1 MLKTPQRQSEK
12 VLFRDTFIN
21 ETYVKD
27 NGGVITGS
35 PTIKNGV
42 TTNGS
47 TQLISYGDVG
57 NLGDNDFTINLKVSF
72 PSLVQTYIIS
82 KWQDNNNRWY
92 VRRETAGQ
100 VFLYCLVGGAIQISA
115 VSGVSLTTANKVYD
129 ISIVAD
135 KSDTIKFYVDG
146 VQSTGSVST
155 FLNTNI
161 NNTGNLEVGRA
172 STSYGAFT
180 LNDLTIH
187 DTALSTDEVLDY
199 YQRDTF
205 TEIDAS
211 KMEIALPLR
220 THYFDAG
227 VSKEVTSNLGQ
238 INSDQ
243 IRWGDGSTVLTYPT
257 LLENNGVSMDGGDS
271 VRVPRTL
278 SIAAGESY
286 SFGALIQPIGNVA
299 NDYLFTLKDTDSNGL
314 ACYLNATTDALIF
327 FGDNGGSS
335 KLVSVAGM
343 GPSKGLYHV
352 ACIYSFNGATYDYYV
367 YVNGELAGSS
377 LGKTGFTPS
386 TGDVGF
392 TLGCNELY
400 TNGWAGTIRFPM
412 LERVAW
418 TPTQIKELSNQM
430 FSNLNT

>member
-1 MLKTPQRQSEK
+1 MLTYPKRQSEG
-12 VLFRDTFIN
+12 VLLREGFVNEEWFSKNSWTKYNAPTVNNGMALDGINQYISTPLPVVPRGDFTVRISFTPDT
-21 ETYVKD
+21 
-27 NGGVITGS
+27 ITGIQGLWGQY
-35 PTIKNGV
+35 TLG
-42 TTNGS
+42 GS
-47 TQLISYGDVG
+47 GRLAMYSISDT
-57 NLGDNDFTINLKVSF
+57 L
-72 PSLVQTYIIS
+72 
-82 KWQDNNNRWY
+82 WMR
-92 VRRETAGQ
+92 
-100 VFLYCLVGGAIQISA
+100 VGG
-115 VSGVSLTTANKVYD
+115 TTANLGGGYLAGIKQQLTITRSGAAVSVYKD
-129 ISIVAD
+129 GSTTPIMTLSDAVSIEQSVNFLVGVVG
-135 KSDTIKFYVDG
+135 SSYFDG
-146 VQSTGSVST
+146 VVHSV
-155 FLNTNI
+155 
-161 NNTGNLEVGRA
+161 
-172 STSYGAFT
+172 
-180 LNDLTIH
+180 
-187 DTALSTDEVLDY
+187 EVLNRATTADEHLDW

-220 THYFDAG
+220 SHYFDAG

-243 IRWGDGSTVLTYPT
+243 IQWGDGSTSTTYPT

-271 VRVPRTL
+271 ARVPRTL

-286 SFGALIQPIGNVA
+286 SFGALVQPIGSVA

-314 ACYLNATTDALIF
+314 ACYLNATTDTLIF

-335 KLVSVAGM
+335 RLVSVAGM

-367 YVNGELAGSS
+367 YVNGELSGSS
-377 LGKTGFTPS
+377 LGRTGFTPS

-430 FSNLNT
+430 FSNLNV